1 MGIQHNLD
9 KFLNEIPQEIKLV
22 AVSKTKPVEIILDTY
37 NAGQRIFGE
46 NKVQELITKQAL
58 LPKNIE
64 WHFIGHLQR
73 NKVKYIAPF
82 VSLIHA
88 VDSLRLLSEI
98 NKQGFKNNRV
108 LQCLLQFHIASES
121 SKYGLSFS
129 EAAELLQS
137 DQYNSFEHVEIVG
150 VMGMATF
157 TENVSQIR
165 QEFKTLKKY
174 FNQLKSDF
182 FSDLPA
188 FKEISMGM
196 SDDYQI
202 AIEEGSTIIRVG
214 TKIFG
219 TR

>member
-9 KFLNEIPQEIKLV
+9 KFLNDIPQEIKLV
-22 AVSKTKPVEIILDTY
+22 AVSKTKPVEIILDAY

-82 VSLIHA
+82 VALIHA

-98 NKQGFKNNRV
+98 NKQGFKNKRV